1 MTTLNVGTDFS
12 TIQDAIDAAAT
23 GDTILVAAGTYNE
36 AVTLKSGIT
45 LLGAGA
51 NEGAVVINGSMA
63 LPASLSNVEVGNLT
77 VHNGSATSYLLD
89 MRDTADLTDVVFHD
103 VTFALVSDF
112 LPTNSGGSHSNDA
125 PIGISYARGSIAL
138 HDGADGDSAGLTFR
152 DVTMASNDHAMGVAN
167 ELAMLQI
174 ESAGGA
180 KLVLD
185 GLALTGMNPG
195 TATLGAQ
202 FNVSGNGA
210 TDAIELVN
218 SQTSGGGNFYVS
230 GFESALIDGNVF
242 DGQGL
247 ALNGAKHA
255 TVTDNTFQ
263 NIDDTITANGTQHR
277 GLVIEDAWGTDGASD
292 ITVTGNTFNNITV
305 SDGGIAFQRF
315 TDGSPANTATI
326 DRLSDVDIHGNTF
339 TNLGAGVNPVYL
351 NPDYFGP
358 GAVLPATFH
367 DGQLVIGTSGAD
379 VIIDASTGANAI
391 FAGTGNDSI
400 TGGAGND
407 IIDGGSGTDTAVFS
421 GAHTAYNTSGIS
433 AAGGV
438 ASGTISGLD
447 GSDSLSGVEVLQF
460 ADGFHVLAGMSIQAA
475 INAAHDGDTIF
486 IAAGTFREQLTI
498 DGKAVALQGAGAGQ
512 TIIESPD
519 AASLVSNASD
529 LNSGRPTKYAVV
541 TVKGDAD
548 VTIAGVTVDG
558 RDQASI
564 PNPPTNYDF
573 MAIYVL
579 NSDAHIDGVT
589 VTGADEL
596 AGADVSGIQ
605 RNHAILATSHDV
617 AHGGT
622 GAHTVEIENS
632 TVSGFQKTG
641 IFVNGSTLT
650 ANIHDNTIVGTH
662 TANTA
667 QNGIQVGSL
676 FGAVGD
682 GDFSGTHATID
693 HNTITD
699 IGNSGPAG
707 SASGIIVFSGDA
719 STVSI
724 TNNTL
729 TGWAAPQANGN
740 SGITFVDSNGG
751 AVTGNTISGFDA
763 GLNVLDQFGGTLH
776 TPVSHSGNIYNN
788 DVVNIA
794 LEPNPAG
801 TTGLTFSGSEGHDEL
816 TGNAGAD
823 TLSGLGGNDVIVGG
837 SGVDTAT
844 YTATISTSGITD
856 DGAGHFVVATGGSEG
871 TDTLSGVEKIDGAGT
886 HNILLVG
893 NGGYATI
900 QAAVNAATDGDTI
913 EIAAGTYTENVT
925 ITGKA
930 LTIDGVENGS
940 VNSVTLNGQ
949 ITVAGTLNGAFA
961 LTDININ
968 ATGKDYGV
976 LVSANSTGFAG
987 SVTLDDVSIS
997 NAKQDGFAYVRAGN
1011 GSIPTQADTI
1021 GAVSILNSQFHN
1033 NATAS
1038 SPASGRA
1045 DILLFGYNQDLTIT
1059 NVVIDT
1065 PGAFAQKAIQ
1075 MRGIEGGDVVNVGP
1089 YDQAGDVAINNLTIT
1104 GAYGQDVIA
1113 FYRIAGFDS
1122 FTGANNSVNVTRSV
1136 NANSNATLEPWAVI
1150 NMDEVGGSIDLSS
1163 FFSSASNLAS
1173 ANGGP
1178 GVPSWIA
1185 TLQGLGGNEIF
1196 IGTSGTDTLVG
1207 RGGNDILNGGAGADT
1222 MQGGAGND
1230 TYLVDNVGDVVAE
1243 NASEGT
1249 DLVQSSVSFTLGAN
1263 VDNLTLTGSGNI
1275 NGTGNGD
1282 ANVITGNSGNN
1293 TLDGG
1298 AGADTLT
1305 GGDGDDTYV
1314 VDNAGD
1320 VVTEAATVGAGT
1332 DAVQSSISYTLGA
1345 NVENLTLTGSANIN
1359 GTGNGDANVI
1369 TGNTGSNILDGGVGA
1384 DTMVGGLGND
1394 TYVVDNAGD
1403 VVTEALNEGTDT
1415 VQSSISYTLGANV
1428 ENLTLTGSANING
1441 TGNGD
1446 ANVITGNTGSNILD
1460 GGIGADTMAGGLGN
1474 DTYLVDNADDVVTEA
1489 LNEGTD
1495 SVSSSVTYTLGANV
1509 ENLTLTGSANINGTG
1524 NGLANIITGNA
1535 ATTRSMAVRS
1545 RTP

>member
-1 MTTLNVGTDFS
+1 M
-12 TIQDAIDAAAT
+12 
-23 GDTILVAAGTYNE
+23 
-36 AVTLKSGIT
+36 
-45 LLGAGA
+45 
-51 NEGAVVINGSMA
+51 
-63 LPASLSNVEVGNLT
+63 
-77 VHNGSATSYLLD
+77 
-89 MRDTADLTDVVFHD
+89 
-103 VTFALVSDF
+103 
-112 LPTNSGGSHSNDA
+112 
-125 PIGISYARGSIAL
+125 
-138 HDGADGDSAGLTFR
+138 
-152 DVTMASNDHAMGVAN
+152 
-167 ELAMLQI
+167 
-174 ESAGGA
+174 
-180 KLVLD
+180 
-185 GLALTGMNPG
+185 
-195 TATLGAQ
+195 
-202 FNVSGNGA
+202 
-210 TDAIELVN
+210 
-218 SQTSGGGNFYVS
+218 
-230 GFESALIDGNVF
+230 
-242 DGQGL
+242 
-247 ALNGAKHA
+247 
-255 TVTDNTFQ
+255 
-263 NIDDTITANGTQHR
+263 
-277 GLVIEDAWGTDGASD
+277 
-292 ITVTGNTFNNITV
+292 
-305 SDGGIAFQRF
+305 
-315 TDGSPANTATI
+315 
-326 DRLSDVDIHGNTF
+326 
-339 TNLGAGVNPVYL
+339 
-351 NPDYFGP
+351 
-358 GAVLPATFH
+358 
-367 DGQLVIGTSGAD
+367 
-379 VIIDASTGANAI
+379 
-391 FAGTGNDSI
+391 
-400 TGGAGND
+400 
-407 IIDGGSGTDTAVFS
+407 
-421 GAHTAYNTSGIS
+421 
-433 AAGGV
+433 
-438 ASGTISGLD
+438 
-447 GSDSLSGVEVLQF
+447 
-460 ADGFHVLAGMSIQAA
+460 
-475 INAAHDGDTIF
+475 
-486 IAAGTFREQLTI
+486 
-498 DGKAVALQGAGAGQ
+498 
-512 TIIESPD
+512 
-519 AASLVSNASD
+519 
-529 LNSGRPTKYAVV
+529 V

-605 RNHAILATSHDV
+605 RNHAILATSHDA

-719 STVSI
+719 SAVSI

-823 TLSGLGGNDVIVGG
+823 TLSGLGGNDAIVGG

-900 QAAVNAATDGDTI
+900 QAAVNAAADGDTI

-1150 NMDEVGGSIDLSS
+1150 NMDEVGGSVDLSS

-1207 RGGNDILNGGAGADT
+1207 RGGNDILNGGAGADA

-1305 GGDGDDTYV
+1305 GGDGNDTYV

-1320 VVTEAATVGAGT
+1320 VVTEAATVGA
-1332 DAVQSSISYTLGA
+1332 
-1345 NVENLTLTGSANIN
+1345 
-1359 GTGNGDANVI
+1359 
-1369 TGNTGSNILDGGVGA
+1369 
-1384 DTMVGGLGND
+1384 
-1394 TYVVDNAGD
+1394 
-1403 VVTEALNEGTDT
+1403 GTDT

-1446 ANVITGNTGSNILD
+1446 ANVITGNTGSNILT
-1460 GGIGADTMAGGLGN
+1460 GGGGN
-1474 DTYLVDNADDVVTEA
+1474 DTLVGNG
-1489 LNEGTD
+1489 GTD
-1495 SVSSSVTYTLGANV
+1495 TASYTG
-1509 ENLTLTGSANINGTG
+1509 TLTAANITAVVDTDPVAGGNQPGWQVVASGGQGTDILTGVEKVTDGTG
-1524 NGLANIITGNA
+1524 HSFLLVGSGGYATIQAAVDAAVNGDTILIA
-1535 ATTRSMAVRS
+1535 AGTLPRAGVDQRQGHHAPGRRRRPDDHRVARLGRAGRELPREQQRSAVPLLGGDREGQFRRDHHRGHGRRS
-1545 RTP
+1545 RPGRHCLTSRRLQLRRRLRDQLRRRHRRHRGHQCARAERRRNLRQPAQPRGHRHRLDGSGADSGYHVEIENSTISNFQKTGIFANGPGLTVDIHDNHDHRHPDGVPDPERHADRHVRRLRRHGGNDPQQHRHRYRLQRSDHRQSEHGRCHGHPGLSRQLRPRDRRQPGFRLRAVQHQSQLRQQRHHVPRLRRRQRPRQHHRGLRQRAHRPGRCSAACRPPCSRTRTTPSPTMPPMSC